1 MHLFI
6 IPLEILFIDL
16 MWQSKKN
23 LFIGKTH

>member
-6 IPLEILFIDL
+6 IPLEILFIDF